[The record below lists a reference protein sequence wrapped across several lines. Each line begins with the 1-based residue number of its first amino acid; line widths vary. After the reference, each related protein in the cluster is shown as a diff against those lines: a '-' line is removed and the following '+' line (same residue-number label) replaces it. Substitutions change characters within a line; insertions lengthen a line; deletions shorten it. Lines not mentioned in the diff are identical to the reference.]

1 MKRYCPHLFSYTRRR
16 SDPIR
21 IGSHLVL
28 GGEAPVVVQ
37 SMTTTNTADVE
48 ASARQ
53 VMRIAAAG
61 AELVRLTAPGRTEAE
76 RLLTIRRRIEE
87 QECYVPLAADI
98 HFNPQAALIAAQYVS
113 KVRINPGNFIDKRA
127 TFQTQDYT
135 DEAYAA
141 ELERLRVQLTALIE
155 VCKYYNTVIRIGV
168 NHGSLS
174 DRIMS
179 RYGDTTDGMVESAM
193 EFLRVCRAEG
203 YDRIVVSMKSSNTRV
218 MVEAY
223 RKLIVRMDEEGMHYP
238 LHLGVTEAG
247 EGEEGRIRSAV
258 GIGALLADGIGDT
271 IRVSLTEAPENEIRP
286 ARILADYFRGREMHN
301 YIPVDDDPVPYD
313 PYSYSRRVS
322 TAVSFCGVSI
332 GGGAPPVVIGNTV
345 GESRADFSPDDFVLT
360 TPQRA
365 MRGADGGTG
374 WIACA
379 LEHLTYEFLEW
390 LEHHPERILVLVSE
404 NTHWVGEIRACFVQ
418 LMRHG
423 ITNPVVMSRC
433 YGERSLERLQLHAA
447 ADFGALLIDGFGD
460 GVWIV
465 NEVFTTEYDEDA
477 EGRLV
482 ATERDVTPD
491 FDLTSL
497 SFSILQ
503 AARARI
509 SRTEIISCPGCGR
522 TLFELQQAAR
532 AVKERFGRYPGLKIA
547 VMGCIVNGPGEM
559 ADADFGYVGSGNG
572 VVTLYRGREVVER
585 NIPQEEALERLAALI
600 ESDASRRFKAVSTPI
615 GDR

>member
-1 MKRYCPHLFSYTRRR
+1 MYTNLNEYRRRR
-16 SDPIR
+16 SR
-21 IGSHLVL
+21 EVRFGGVAIGAGH
-28 GGEAPVVVQ
+28 PVAVQ
-37 SMTTTNTADVE
+37 SMTNTPTADVE
-48 ASARQ
+48 ASVAQ
-53 VMRIAAAG
+53 IERIAAAG
-61 AELVRLTAPGRTEAE
+61 APVVRLTAQGRREGEAFAAIME
-76 RLLTIRRRIEE
+76 RLRADGYGTA
-87 QECYVPLAADI
+87 VVADI
-98 HFNPQAALIAAQYVS
+98 HFVPEIADIAAEYVD
-113 KVRINPGNFIDKRA
+113 KVRINPGNYRLDGGQF
-127 TFQTQDYT
+127 
-135 DEAYAA
+135 EALLAKC
-141 ELERLRVQLTALIE
+141 RRRGVAL
-155 VCKYYNTVIRIGV
+155 RIGV
-168 NHGSLS
+168 NHGSLAH
-174 DRIMS
+174 RMVQQF
-179 RYGDTTDGMVESAM
+179 GDTPRGMVESAM

-322 TAVSFCGVSI
+322 TAVSFRGVSI

-365 MRGADGGTG
+365 MRGVDGGAG

>member
-1 MKRYCPHLFSYTRRR
+1 MT
-16 SDPIR
+16 
-21 IGSHLVL
+21 L
-28 GGEAPVVVQ
+28 GGRAPIVVQ
-37 SMTTTNTADVE
+37 SMTTANTADVE

-61 AELVRLTAPGRTEAE
+61 AEMVRLTAPGRTEAE

-87 QECYVPLAADI
+87 QECYVPLVADI
-98 HFNPQAALIAAQYVS
+98 HFNPQVASIAAQYVS

-127 TFQTQDYT
+127 TFQQLDYT
-135 DEAYAA
+135 DAEYAA

-155 VCKYYNTVIRIGV
+155 VCKYYHTVIRIGV

-193 EFLRVCRAEG
+193 EFLRVCRAEH
-203 YDRIVVSMKSSNTRV
+203 YDRVVISMKSSNTRV

-223 RKLIVRMDEEGMHYP
+223 RKLVVRMDEEGMRYP

-247 EGEEGRIRSAV
+247 EGEDGRIRSAV

-271 IRVSLTEAPENEIRP
+271 IRVSLTEAPENEIVP
-286 ARILADYFRGREMHN
+286 ARILADYFVGREMHN
-301 YIPVDDDPVPYD
+301 YIPVEDDPVPYD
-313 PYSYSRRVS
+313 PYTYARRAS
-322 TAVSFCGVSI
+322 SGVSFRGVAI
-332 GGGAPPVVIGNTV
+332 GDGAPPVVV
-345 GESRADFSPDDFVLT
+345 GERAAGADLEAEDFELV
-360 TPQRA
+360 TPRQA
-365 MRGADGGTG
+365 MRGADQGRG

-379 LEHLTYEFLEW
+379 LEHLTPEFLAW
-390 LEHHPERILVLVSE
+390 LERHPQRVLVLVSE
-404 NTHWVGEIRACFVQ
+404 NTHWVGEIRACFVL

-423 ITNPVVMSRC
+423 AQNPVILSRC
-433 YGERSLERLQLHAA
+433 YGERELERLQLHAA

-460 GVWIV
+460 GIWIV
-465 NEVFTTEYDEDA
+465 NEVFATEYDEDEA
-477 EGRLV
+477 GNLV
-482 ATERDVTPD
+482 ATERDVTPE

-522 TLFELQQAAR
+522 TLFELQSVAR
-532 AVKERFGRYPGLKIA
+532 AVKERFGHYPGLKIA

-559 ADADFGYVGSGNG
+559 ADADFGYVGAGNG
-572 VVTLYRGREVVER
+572 VVTLYRGKEVVER
-585 NIPQEEALERLAALI
+585 NIPQEVALERLEALI
-600 ESDASRRFKAVSTPI
+600 NQSLRNQS
-615 GDR
+615 

>member
-28 GGEAPVVVQ
+28 GGGAPIVVQ

-53 VMRIAAAG
+53 VMRLAAAG
-61 AELVRLTAPGRTEAE
+61 AEMVRLTAPGRTEAE

-87 QECYVPLAADI
+87 QECYVPLVADI
-98 HFNPQAALIAAQYVS
+98 HFNPQVALIAAQYVS

-127 TFQTQDYT
+127 TFQSLAYT
-135 DEAYAA
+135 DAEYAA

-193 EFLRVCRAEG
+193 EFLRVCRAEH
-203 YDRIVVSMKSSNTRV
+203 YDRIVISMKSSNPRV

-223 RKLIVRMDEEGMHYP
+223 RKLVVRMDEEGMHYP

-247 EGEEGRIRSAV
+247 EGEDGRIRSAV

-271 IRVSLTEAPENEIRP
+271 IRVSLTEAPENEIAP
-286 ARILADYFRGREMHN
+286 ARILADYFVGREMHN

-313 PYSYSRRVS
+313 PYNYSRRVS
-322 TAVSFCGVSI
+322 TAVSFHGISI
-332 GGGAPPVVIGNTV
+332 GGGAPPVVIGNGTE
-345 GESRADFSPDDFVLT
+345 GAAADLSPDDFVLT
-360 TPQRA
+360 TPRRA
-365 MRGADGGTG
+365 MRGRDNGEG

-379 LEHLTYEFLEW
+379 LEHLNYEFLEW

-404 NTHWVGEIRACFVQ
+404 NRHWVGEIRACFVQ

-423 ITNPVVMSRC
+423 ITNPVIMCRC
-433 YGERSLERLQLHAA
+433 YGERSLERLQLYAA

-465 NEVFTTEYDEDA
+465 DEVFETVYDED
-477 EGRLV
+477 EGGCLV
-482 ATERDVTPD
+482 ASERDVTPD

-522 TLFELQQAAR
+522 TLFELQSVAR
-532 AVKERFGRYPGLKIA
+532 AVKDRFGGYPGLKIA

-559 ADADFGYVGSGNG
+559 ADADFGYVGAGNG
-572 VVTLYRGREVVER
+572 LVTLYRGKEVVER
-585 NIPQEEALERLAALI
+585 SIPQEEALDRLQRLI
-600 ESDASRRFKAVSTPI
+600 DAGRS
-615 GDR
+615 

>member
-1 MKRYCPHLFSYTRRR
+1 MKRYCPNLFSYTRRW

-28 GGEAPVVVQ
+28 GGGAPIVVQ
-37 SMTTTNTADVE
+37 SMTTSNTADVE
-48 ASARQ
+48 ASAKQ

-61 AELVRLTAPGRTEAE
+61 AEMVRLTAQGRTEAE

-87 QECYVPLAADI
+87 QECYVPLVADI
-98 HFNPQAALIAAQYVS
+98 HFNPQVALIAAQYVS

-127 TFQTQDYT
+127 TFQKLTYT
-135 DEAYAA
+135 DEEYTT

-193 EFLRVCRAEG
+193 EFLHVCRDEG
-203 YDRIVVSMKSSNTRV
+203 YDRVVISMKSSNTRV

-223 RKLIVRMDEEGMHYP
+223 RKLAARMDEEGMRYP

-247 EGEEGRIRSAV
+247 EGEDGRIRSAV

-271 IRVSLTEAPENEIRP
+271 IRVSLTEAPENEIAP
-286 ARILADYFRGREMHN
+286 ARILADYFVGREMHN
-301 YIPVDDDPVPYD
+301 YIPVDDEPVPYD
-313 PYSYSRRVS
+313 PYTYARRAS
-322 TAVSFCGVSI
+322 TAVSFRGVTI

-345 GESRADFSPDDFVLT
+345 GNSCADLTPEDFSLT
-360 TPQRA
+360 TPGQA
-365 MRGADGGTG
+365 MQGLDGGTG
-374 WIACA
+374 WIACT
-379 LEHLTYEFLEW
+379 LEHLSYEFLEW
-390 LEHHPERILVLVSE
+390 LEGHPQRILVLVSE
-404 NTHWVGEIRACFVQ
+404 NTHWMGEIRACFVQ

-423 ITNPVVMSRC
+423 LRNPVIMSRC
-433 YGERSLERLQLHAA
+433 YVEKSLERLQLYAA

-460 GVWIV
+460 GIWIV
-465 NEVFTTEYDEDA
+465 NEVFTTEYDEDSD
-477 EGRLV
+477 GRLTQV
-482 ATERDVTPD
+482 ERDVTPD

-509 SRTEIISCPGCGR
+509 SKTEIISCPGCGR
-522 TLFELQQAAR
+522 TLFELQSVAR
-532 AVKERFGRYPGLKIA
+532 AVKERFGGYPGLKIA

-572 VVTLYRGREVVER
+572 LVTLYKGKEVVER
-585 NIPQEEALERLAALI
+585 NIPQEGALERLEELI
-600 ESDASRRFKAVSTPI
+600 RGTLL
-615 GDR
+615 

>member
-28 GGEAPVVVQ
+28 GGRAPIVVQ

-48 ASARQ
+48 ASAAQ
-53 VMRIAAAG
+53 VKRLAEAG

-87 QECYVPLAADI
+87 QECYVPLVADI
-98 HFNPQAALIAAQYVS
+98 HFNPQAASIAAQYVS

-127 TFQTQDYT
+127 TFQTLNYT

-155 VCKYYNTVIRIGV
+155 VCKYYHTVIRIGV

-193 EFLRVCRAEG
+193 EFLRICQAER
-203 YDRIVVSMKSSNTRV
+203 YDRIVISMKSSNTRV

-223 RKLIVRMDEEGMHYP
+223 RKLVVRMDEAGMHYP

-271 IRVSLTEAPENEIRP
+271 IRVSLTEAPENEIAP
-286 ARILADYFRGREMHN
+286 ARILADYFVGREMHH

-313 PYSYSRRVS
+313 PYNYSRRVS
-322 TAVSFCGVSI
+322 TPVSFRGVSI
-332 GGGAPPVVIGNTV
+332 GGGAPPVVIGD
-345 GESRADFSPDDFVLT
+345 RAAGADLSPDDFALT
-360 TPQRA
+360 TPRRA
-365 MRGADGGTG
+365 MQGADGDEG

-379 LEHLTYEFLEW
+379 LEHLTYDFLEW

-423 ITNPVVMSRC
+423 LRNPVVMSRC

-447 ADFGALLIDGFGD
+447 ADFGALAIDGFGD
-460 GVWIV
+460 GIWIV
-465 NEVFTTEYDEDA
+465 NEVFATEYDED
-477 EGRLV
+477 EQGRLV
-482 ATERDVTPD
+482 RTERDATPD

-503 AARARI
+503 ASRARI
-509 SRTEIISCPGCGR
+509 SKTEIISCPGCGR
-522 TLFELQQAAR
+522 TLFELQSVAR
-532 AVKERFGRYPGLKIA
+532 AVKERFGHYPGLKIA

-559 ADADFGYVGSGNG
+559 ADADFGYVGAGNG
-572 VVTLYRGREVVER
+572 LVTLYRGKEVVER
-585 NIPQEEALERLAALI
+585 NIPQEEALERLERLI
-600 ESDASRRFKAVSTPI
+600 EASLR
-615 GDR
+615 

>member
-1 MKRYCPHLFSYTRRR
+1 MKRYCPNLFSYSRRR
-16 SDPIR
+16 TDPIR

-28 GGEAPVVVQ
+28 GGGAPIVVQ
-37 SMTTTNTADVE
+37 SMITTNTADVE

-53 VMRIAAAG
+53 VMRIASAG
-61 AELVRLTAPGRTEAE
+61 AEMVRLTAQGRTEAE

-87 QECYVPLAADI
+87 QECYVPLVADI
-98 HFNPQAALIAAQYVS
+98 HFNPQVALIAAQYVS

-127 TFQTQDYT
+127 TFQKLTYT
-135 DEAYAA
+135 DEEYAA

-193 EFLRVCRAEG
+193 EFLHVCRTEG
-203 YDRIVVSMKSSNTRV
+203 YGRVVISMKSSNTRV

-223 RKLIVRMDEEGMHYP
+223 RKLVARMDDEGMRYP

-247 EGEEGRIRSAV
+247 EGEDGRIRSAV

-271 IRVSLTEAPENEIRP
+271 IRVSLTEAPENEIAP
-286 ARILADYFRGREMHN
+286 ARILADYFKGREMHN
-301 YIPVDDDPVPYD
+301 YIPVDDEPVPYD
-313 PYSYSRRVS
+313 PYNYARRLS
-322 TAVSFCGVSI
+322 TSVSFRGVTI
-332 GGGAPPVVIGNTV
+332 GGTAPPVVIGDRDA
-345 GESRADFSPDDFVLT
+345 GADLSAEDFSLV
-360 TPQRA
+360 TPSLA
-365 MRGADGGTG
+365 MRGRDNGEG
-374 WIACA
+374 WIACT
-379 LEHLTYEFLEW
+379 LEHLSYEFLEW
-390 LEHHPERILVLVSE
+390 LEHHPARVLVLVSE

-423 ITNPVVMSRC
+423 IRNPVIMSRC
-433 YGERSLERLQLHAA
+433 YGEKSLERLQIHAA

-460 GVWIV
+460 GIWIV
-465 NEVFTTEYDEDA
+465 NEVFSTEYDEDA
-477 EGRLV
+477 NGNLTQV
-482 ATERDVTPD
+482 ERDVTPD

-522 TLFELQQAAR
+522 TLFELQGVAK
-532 AVKERFGRYPGLKIA
+532 AVKERFGSYPGLKIA

-572 VVTLYRGREVVER
+572 LVTLYKGKEVVER
-585 NIPQEEALERLAALI
+585 NIPQEGALERLEVLI
-600 ESDASRRFKAVSTPI
+600 NNSLRNK
-615 GDR
+615 

>member
-1 MKRYCPHLFSYTRRR
+1 MKRYCPNLFSYTRRW
-16 SDPIR
+16 SNPIR

-28 GGEAPVVVQ
+28 GGGAPIVVQ
-37 SMTTTNTADVE
+37 SMTTANTADVE

-61 AELVRLTAPGRTEAE
+61 AEMVRLTAPGRTEAE

-87 QECYVPLAADI
+87 QECYVPLVADI
-98 HFNPQAALIAAQYVS
+98 HFNPQVALIAAQYVS

-127 TFQTQDYT
+127 TFQKLAYT
-135 DEAYAA
+135 DEEYAA

-203 YDRIVVSMKSSNTRV
+203 YDRVVISMKSSNTRV

-223 RKLIVRMDEEGMHYP
+223 RKLVVRMDEEGMRYP

-247 EGEEGRIRSAV
+247 EGEDGRIRSAV

-271 IRVSLTEAPENEIRP
+271 IRVSLTEPPENEILP
-286 ARILADYFRGREMHN
+286 ARILADYFKGREIHN
-301 YIPVDDDPVPYD
+301 YIPVDDEPVPYD
-313 PYSYSRRVS
+313 PYNYARRA
-322 TAVSFCGVSI
+322 TAAVQYCGLTI
-332 GGGAPPVVIGNTV
+332 GGGAVPVVV
-345 GESRADFSPDDFVLT
+345 GDRESGADLSPDDFILT
-360 TPQRA
+360 TPRRA
-365 MRGADGGTG
+365 ISGRDNGQG
-374 WIACA
+374 WIACT

-390 LEHHPERILVLVSE
+390 LEGHPERILVLVSE

-423 ITNPVVMSRC
+423 LRNPVIMSRC
-433 YGERSLERLQLHAA
+433 YGEKSLERLQLYAA

-460 GVWIV
+460 GIWIV
-465 NEVFTTEYDEDA
+465 NEVFEQVYDEDA
-477 EGRLV
+477 CGNLIE
-482 ATERDVTPD
+482 TKRDATPD
-491 FDLTSL
+491 FNLTSL

-509 SRTEIISCPGCGR
+509 SKTEIISCPGCGR
-522 TLFELQQAAR
+522 TLFELQSVAK
-532 AVKERFGRYPGLKIA
+532 AVKERFGDYPGLKIA

-572 VVTLYRGREVVER
+572 LVTLYRGKEVVER
-585 NIPQEEALERLAALI
+585 NIPQEGALERLEELI
-600 ESDASRRFKAVSTPI
+600 QGTLP
-615 GDR
+615 

>member
-1 MKRYCPHLFSYTRRR
+1 MKRYCPHLFSYSRRP

-21 IGSHLVL
+21 IGSHLIL
-28 GGEAPVVVQ
+28 GGDAPIVVQ

-53 VMRIAAAG
+53 VLRIAAAG
-61 AELVRLTAPGRTEAE
+61 AEMVRLTAPGRTEAE
-76 RLLTIRRRIEE
+76 RLLTIRRRVEE
-87 QECYVPLAADI
+87 QECYVPLVADV
-98 HFNPQAALIAAQYVS
+98 HFNPQVALIAAQYVS
-113 KVRINPGNFIDKRA
+113 KVRINPGNFIDRRA
-127 TFQTQDYT
+127 TFRHLEYT
-135 DEAYAA
+135 DAEYAA

-155 VCKYYNTVIRIGV
+155 ECKYYNTVLRIGV

-193 EFLRVCRAEG
+193 EFLRVCRAENF
-203 YDRIVVSMKSSNTRV
+203 DRVVISMKSSNTRV

-223 RKLIVRMDEEGMHYP
+223 RKLVVQMDSEGMHYP

-271 IRVSLTEAPENEIRP
+271 IRVSLTEPPENEIRP
-286 ARILADYFRGREMHN
+286 ARILADYFTGREMHN
-301 YIPVDDDPVPYD
+301 YIPVDDDPIPYD
-313 PYSYSRRVS
+313 PYNYARRETFPV
-322 TAVSFCGVSI
+322 TWQGVTI
-332 GGGAPPVVIGNTV
+332 GGGAPPVVIGNREV
-345 GESRADFSPDDFVLT
+345 GADIAPDAFSLVTPSRAMQGRDN
-360 TPQRA
+360 
-365 MRGADGGTG
+365 GTG
-374 WIACA
+374 WIACT
-379 LEHLTYEFLEW
+379 LEHLTPEFLGW
-390 LEHHPERILVLVSE
+390 LEAHPDRILVLVSE
-404 NTHWVGEIRACFVQ
+404 NLHWVGEIRACFVQ
-418 LMRHG
+418 LMRHNVK
-423 ITNPVVMSRC
+423 NPVIMSRC
-433 YGERSLERLQLHAA
+433 YAEKSLERLQLYAA

-465 NEVFTTEYDEDA
+465 NEVFETAYDEDA
-477 EGRLV
+477 AGRLIS
-482 ATERDVTPD
+482 TERNVTPD

-522 TLFELQQAAR
+522 TLFELQGVAR
-532 AVKERFGRYPGLKIA
+532 AVKERFGHYPGLKIA

-559 ADADFGYVGSGNG
+559 ADADFGYVGSGHG
-572 VVTLYRGREVVER
+572 VVTLYRGKEVVER
-585 NIPQEEALERLAALI
+585 NIPQEGALERLEQLI
-600 ESDASRRFKAVSTPI
+600 NESLR
-615 GDR
+615 